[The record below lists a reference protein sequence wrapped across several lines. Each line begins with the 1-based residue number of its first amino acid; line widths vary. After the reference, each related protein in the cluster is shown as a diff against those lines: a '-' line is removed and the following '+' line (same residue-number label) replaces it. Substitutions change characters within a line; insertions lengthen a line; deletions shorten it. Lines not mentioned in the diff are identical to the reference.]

1 MGVILALIKTYYQIE
16 KRDNMFSALLSA
28 LSANI
33 LYFILHIQN
42 TSSFP
47 KPLSAKE
54 ELAQLEKM
62 AAGDKNARAVLIE
75 RNLRLV
81 SHIVKKYYSKTND
94 NDDLISIG
102 TIGLI
107 KAIDSFDYTK
117 GTRLST
123 YASRCIENEILM
135 HFRTLKKQ
143 NSDVFF
149 GDTIDTDKDGNPLT
163 IEDVI
168 SDERNLAEDLE
179 KKTQWEQVSKIIQ
192 NMEDEREKEIIILR
206 YGLNNK
212 KPLTQR
218 EVAQRLNISRS
229 YVSRIEKKIL
239 SDIRKQFK

>member
-1 MGVILALIKTYYQIE
+1 MISAILS
-16 KRDNMFSALLSA
+16 F
-28 LSANI
+28 LSANL

-47 KPLSAKE
+47 KPLSSKE
-54 ELAQLEKM
+54 EKEYIKRKLE
-62 AAGDKNARAVLIE
+62 GDKEARAILIE

-94 NDDLISIG
+94 TDDLISIG

-107 KAIDSFDYTK
+107 KGIDSFDDSK
-117 GTRLST
+117 GTRLAT

-135 HFRTLKKQ
+135 YFRSQKKQ
-143 NSDVFF
+143 SGDVLL
-149 GDTIDTDKDGNPLT
+149 GDAIETDKDGNPLT
-163 IEDVI
+163 VEETL
-168 SDERNLAEDLE
+168 SDETDLAENLE
-179 KKTQWEQVSKIIQ
+179 KKTRWRKVAEYIE

-229 YVSRIEKKIL
+229 YVSRIENRIL
-239 SDIRKQFK
+239 SDIKKKVE